1 MKRYLYVTLLLFIL
15 SACGSSRNSAGN
27 TAETNAFIA
36 AIKAL
41 DKNSND
47 TSAQNALST
56 LYNQAAR
63 VHLDNIDVYQTLTEP
78 DKWDKIIREYNA
90 LQTLTDR
97 VNSSVEGRKIINP
110 PSYVAKIDVARQNAA
125 ADYYASGLEYLNSG
139 EKRQSRK
146 ALALFKKAN
155 SFVPNYQDVKRQ
167 MEVAFQQSVLNVVIN
182 PVTDNSYYYSNM
194 GTNRFGNSFNNDY
207 LQRSL
212 VRDLG
217 GDFDKNALARFYTDR
232 DADRANINV
241 DWVVDLTWTDLD
253 IPRPQTRRE
262 TINLSK
268 QIEIG
273 KDTSGR
279 PVYQTVTAKV
289 YMTRQYFT
297 ARGELECRITDA
309 ATRNNISL
317 NRFNSQMDW
326 KQDYATYS
334 GDSRALDNVHLA
346 MIRNTNTRLPDK
358 DDILNELYKKIY
370 PQVKNSIY
378 NKVRQ

>member
-1 MKRYLYVTLLLFIL
+1 MKKYLYFITLFIL
-15 SACGSSRNSAGN
+15 SACSSSRNSAGN
-27 TAETNAFIA
+27 TAEANAFIL

-47 TSAQNALST
+47 TTAQNDLT
-56 LYNQAAR
+56 HLYRQAAN
-63 VHLDNIDVYQTLTEP
+63 VHLDNIDVYETLTGA
-78 DKWDKIIREYNA
+78 DKWDKIIREYKA

-97 VNSSVEGRKIINP
+97 VNSSAIARKIINP
-110 PSYVAKIDVARQNAA
+110 PSYIAKTDVAKQNAA
-125 ADYYASGLEYLNSG
+125 ADYYQEGVQYLNSG

-146 ALALFKKAN
+146 ALSLFKKAN
-155 SFVPNYQDVKRQ
+155 SYVPNYKDVKRQ

-194 GTNRFGNSFNNDY
+194 GSNRFGNSFNNDY
-207 LQRSL
+207 MQRSL

-217 GDFDKNALARFYTDR
+217 GDFNSNSVARFYTDR
-232 DADRANINV
+232 DADRARINV
-241 DWVVDLTWTDLD
+241 DWVVDLTWVDLD
-253 IPRPQTRRE
+253 IPRPQTRNE

-279 PVYQTVTAKV
+279 AVYQTVNATV
-289 YMTRQYFT
+289 YMTRQYFV

-309 ATRNNISL
+309 ATRNNIYL
-317 NRFNSQMDW
+317 RRFDSQMDW
-326 KQDYATYS
+326 RQEYATYR
-334 GDSRALDNVHLA
+334 GDSRALDNRYLA
-346 MIRNTNTRLPDK
+346 MVQNTGFRLPTK
-358 DDILNELYKKIY
+358 DDILKELYEKIY

-378 NKVRQ
+378 NEVVQ

>member
-1 MKRYLYVTLLLFIL
+1 
-15 SACGSSRNSAGN
+15 
-27 TAETNAFIA
+27 
-36 AIKAL
+36 
-41 DKNSND
+41 
-47 TSAQNALST
+47 
-56 LYNQAAR
+56 
-63 VHLDNIDVYQTLTEP
+63 
-78 DKWDKIIREYNA
+78 
-90 LQTLTDR
+90 
-97 VNSSVEGRKIINP
+97 
-110 PSYVAKIDVARQNAA
+110 
-125 ADYYASGLEYLNSG
+125 
-139 EKRQSRK
+139 
-146 ALALFKKAN
+146 
-155 SFVPNYQDVKRQ
+155 